1 MLTLVIKL
9 HGKEVQRLELQ
20 SGQEYLAGRGHDCQI
35 SMEGTIGISR
45 HHVKFFEQNGQWVA
59 ELVSRYGALILNG
72 EPQTTIALT
81 PGNHFS
87 IPPYDF
93 NLEWPVTKA
102 EPVATSS
109 FEAPEE
115 EVSKAMVPILDEDQ
129 EITANR
135 EATSIGVS
143 HLVPYLRVLYSDGRI
158 ETFRLEGHAWTAGR
172 EDSCEI
178 HIQDPHASRKHFEL
192 AQNEEGFFITDLGS
206 ANGTAL
212 NGDPLNPN
220 KPTRMQSGDRLSI
233 KTLIIDFEIRNSL
246 FQNQL
251 AVIENQW
258 GPIAPHQQQPEMPEN
273 VLLPAHY
280 EGPAVIKMGPED
292 LSWSQPTH
300 GKFSLKN
307 KKNRLIAAGLGVLLL
322 IWMFSPDGKKPE
334 NDPNTGATNASTDPR
349 VSFDK
354 LTPEQKAATRDTF
367 NLARNLYMT
376 GKYELCSSELKKLH
390 EIVPFYENSKELV
403 NLCAQGSEL
412 SKVKADLEY
421 KEEEKRRIEREI
433 ELVTDSCKEK
443 VAQNPNISDTDL
455 QKCLAPALE
464 LDPQHPKV
472 VELTDKVKQRQLD
485 REQQE
490 HARNLELQRSRQ
502 ANQLY
507 EKAKDLVNSGRL
519 REAIGEYEKLLGGHY
534 PNSGEIKSKAG
545 RELASLKSSLK
556 AKVDRLVDICKDLIE
571 KSKYKDAYLSCSS
584 AVRED
589 PNAEN
594 ALSLQKKSLSELRRE
609 MKAIYEDSVLEESLG
624 NVDAAKEKWKKIM
637 DDNISSDEYY
647 SKAKQ
652 KLEKYGIGI

>member
-1 MLTLVIKL
+1 MYILVVKL
-9 HGKEVQRLELQ
+9 HGKEIQRLELQ
-20 SGQEYLAGRGHDCQI
+20 SGQEYLAGRGSDCTI
-35 SMEGTIGISR
+35 SMEGSRGISR
-45 HHVKFFEQNGQWVA
+45 HHVKFYEQNGQWIA
-59 ELVSRYGALILNG
+59 ELVSRYGALIQNG
-72 EPQTTIALT
+72 EPQTTIELSTGA
-81 PGNHFS
+81 HFS
-87 IPPYDF
+87 VPPYEF
-93 NLEWPVTKA
+93 GLELAPEQVQA
-102 EPVATSS
+102 HEP
-109 FEAPEE
+109 EQPEE
-115 EVSKAMVPILDEDQ
+115 EVSKALVPILDDEQ

-143 HLVPYLRVLYSDGRI
+143 HLVPYLRILYTDGRT

-178 HIQDPHASRKHFEL
+178 LIQDPHASRKHFEL
-192 AQNEEGFFITDLGS
+192 VQNEEGFFVTDLGS
-206 ANGTAL
+206 ANGISL
-212 NGDPLNPN
+212 NGYPLTPN
-220 KPTRMQSGDRLSI
+220 QPTRLQSGDRLTI
-233 KTLIIDFEIRNSL
+233 KTLTVDFEIRNSL

-258 GPIAPHQQQPEMPEN
+258 GPIDSHHHQPTQELAEN

-280 EGPAVIKMGPED
+280 EGPAVIKIGPED
-292 LSWSQPTH
+292 LSWAQPKR
-300 GKFSLKN
+300 GKIDFKD
-307 KKNRLIAAGLGVLLL
+307 KKVRLIMAGLGAILL
-322 IWMFSPDGKKPE
+322 IWMFSPDSKKQE
-334 NDPNTGATNASTDPR
+334 DLNAAATNASTDTRIP
-349 VSFDK
+349 FDK

-390 EIVPFYENSKELV
+390 ELVPFYENSKELV

-443 VAQNPNISDTDL
+443 LAQNPNISDVDL
-455 QKCLAPALE
+455 NKCLTPALE
-464 LDPQHPKV
+464 LDPQHPRV
-472 VELTDKVKQRQLD
+472 LELTEKVKQRQLL
-485 REQQE
+485 REEQE
-490 HARNLELQRSRQ
+490 NARNLELQRSRH
-502 ANQLY
+502 ANQIY

-519 REAIGEYEKLLGGHY
+519 REAISEYEKLLSGHY
-534 PNSGEIKSKAG
+534 PNSGDLKGKAG

-556 AKVDRLVDICKDLIE
+556 AKVDRLVEACKDLLE
-571 KSKYKDAYLSCSS
+571 KSKFKDAYLSCSN

-589 PNAEN
+589 PSASNAVQ
-594 ALSLQKKSLSELRRE
+594 LQKKSLSELRRE
-609 MKAIYEDSVLEESLG
+609 MKALYEDSVLEESLG

-637 DDNISSDEYY
+637 EDNINTDEYY